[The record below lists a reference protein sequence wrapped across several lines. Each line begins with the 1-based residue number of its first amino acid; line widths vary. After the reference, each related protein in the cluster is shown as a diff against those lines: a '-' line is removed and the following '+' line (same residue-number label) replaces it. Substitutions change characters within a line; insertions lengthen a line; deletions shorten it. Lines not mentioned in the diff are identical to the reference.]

1 MFSRRGNW
9 VPFRP
14 TGENWSS
21 EQYCIWALL
30 YEMNTEEL
38 EAKGE
43 NFIDNLQKVSRHL
56 NKRAVYIINL
66 EELIFWYVP
75 DTKSWEFFLSC
86 SEANGSSH
94 NRGIWL
100 RYSLVIATFRTNNN
114 LDKFSFFSFLN
125 RLLLR
130 LRLFR
135 LQTPMPFPCHAI
147 RARFLDGVHIKK
159 VTPKV

>member
-21 EQYCIWALL
+21 EQSCIRALL

-66 EELIFWYVP
+66 EELIFCY
-75 DTKSWEFFLSC
+75 SNLSNQQQLRQIFFFFLPQPPAPPASTLQAPN
-86 SEANGSSH
+86 SNAF
-94 NRGIWL
+94 
-100 RYSLVIATFRTNNN
+100 SLSRN
-114 LDKFSFFSFLN
+114 
-125 RLLLR
+125 
-130 LRLFR
+130 
-135 LQTPMPFPCHAI
+135 
-147 RARFLDGVHIKK
+147 
-159 VTPKV
+159 